1 MMQKNENPVVLSL
14 VLLVISVVV
23 ALLLAFTN
31 SITKDKIAEN
41 TLNEQN
47 LAKQEV
53 LSGATSFEEVKDA
66 GKTDMV
72 KGVFEGKNDN
82 DESVGWCVNVAPFGY
97 GGALDLMVGILPDG
111 TVSGVKLI
119 SHSETAGLGAKAA
132 EPAFADTFKG
142 KPADGNLAV
151 IKRGEP
157 KENEIVALSGAT
169 VTSNAVTKGVNAAAE
184 AVSAIKG
191 GA

>member
-1 MMQKNENPVVLSL
+1 MQKNENPVVLSL

-31 SITKDKIAEN
+31 SVTKDKIAEN
-41 TLNEQN
+41 TLKEQN
-47 LAKQEV
+47 AAKQEV
-53 LSGATSFEEVKDA
+53 LAGATYFTEVEVAEKADIVQA
-66 GKTDMV
+66 
-72 KGVFEGKNDN
+72 VFEGKDGTG
-82 DESVGWCVNVAPFGY
+82 EKIGWCVNVTPFGY

-111 TVSGVKLI
+111 TVSGVKLV
-119 SHSETAGLGAKAA
+119 SHTETAGLGAKAT
-132 EPAFADTFKG
+132 EPTFSDQFKG
-142 KPADGNLAV
+142 KPADGSIGV
-151 IKRGEP
+151 IKSGEP

-169 VTSNAVTKGVNAAAE
+169 VTSKAVAKGVNAACD